1 MLPFSL
7 SHAKTGYMVRP
18 MRLVPRSLIRP
29 AKESDCCG
37 ADVKRV
43 VTRSGDK
50 AEKDAVKLNES
61 VVKSLP

>member
-1 MLPFSL
+1 MI
-7 SHAKTGYMVRP
+7 
-18 MRLVPRSLIRP
+18 PRSLIRP

-37 ADVKRV
+37 AGVKRV
-43 VTRSGDK
+43 VTRSDDK